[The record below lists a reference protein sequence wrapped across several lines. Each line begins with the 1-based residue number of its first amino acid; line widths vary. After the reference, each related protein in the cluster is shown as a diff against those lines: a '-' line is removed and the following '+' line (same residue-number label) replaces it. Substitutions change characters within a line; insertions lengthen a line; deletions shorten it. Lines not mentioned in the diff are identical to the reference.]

1 MSHGK
6 AMKIRLIAQLIKK
19 TLYKMRK
26 YFPKPYEPFG
36 GDINVKV
43 GLLDYATIA
52 DRKKTIEADISNLPS
67 KSNLAILKAK
77 INEIEVG

>member
-1 MSHGK
+1 
-6 AMKIRLIAQLIKK
+6 MKIRLIAQLIKK
-19 TLYKMRK
+19 TLYKMSK

-52 DRKKTIEADISNLPS
+52 DRKKKKTIEADISNLPS

-77 INEIEVG
+77 INEIEVA

>member
-1 MSHGK
+1 
-6 AMKIRLIAQLIKK
+6 MKIRLIAQLIKK

>member
-1 MSHGK
+1 
-6 AMKIRLIAQLIKK
+6 MKIRLIAQLIKT
-19 TLYKMRK
+19 TLYKMSK

-52 DRKKTIEADISNLPS
+52 DRKKKKTIEADISNLPS

-77 INEIEVG
+77 INEIEVA

>member
-1 MSHGK
+1 
-6 AMKIRLIAQLIKK
+6 MKIRLIAQLIKK
-19 TLYKMRK
+19 TLYKMSK

-77 INEIEVG
+77 INEIEVA